1 LKDSTDLLLD
11 EREATYGKYGDQATC
26 AQNLKRAMRAH
37 PKYELLSPVM
47 KESLEM
53 VQHKIARILNGDP
66 AYVDNW
72 VDIIGYVKL
81 VLRDLETPD
90 PEVFNAKR
98 MDLGGIESDRRREE
112 SISEMLRKNGLDIK
126 NPADG
131 GDSVL

>member
-1 LKDSTDLLLD
+1 
-11 EREATYGKYGDQATC
+11 
-26 AQNLKRAMRAH
+26 
-37 PKYELLSPVM
+37 M